1 MLHSKKPRSSQA
13 FSLKDD
19 TVKHCLQL
27 HDGPLDGLKLS
38 ADTDAM
44 ERIQSISISYEDA
57 DSEDC
62 DEFASQSTTY
72 ELEDREESDGVYV
85 HRLFHARSLPAT
97 SPVGTD
103 LFLKLQ
109 RSMTSVYRHRWNDW
123 RWQLF
128 EAAENCRDITLQC
141 GDDRDR
147 ELIDTFQSLVL
158 NIPFMEPAEDG

>member
-13 FSLKDD
+13 FSPKDD
-19 TVKHCLQL
+19 TVKHCIQL
-27 HDGPLDGLKLS
+27 HDGPLDGLELL

-44 ERIQSISISYEDA
+44 ETIQSITLAYEDA

-62 DEFASQSTTY
+62 DELASQSTTY
-72 ELEDREESDGVYV
+72 ELEDREESDGVCV

-97 SPVGTD
+97 SPVGAD

-109 RSMTSVYRHRWNDW
+109 RSMTSVDRHRWNDW

-128 EAAENCRDITLQC
+128 EAVENCRDITLQC
-141 GDDRDR
+141 GDDMDR
-147 ELIDTFQSLVL
+147 ELIDTFQSLVF
-158 NIPFMEPAEDG
+158 NIPFKEPSKEL